1 MVRRSPR
8 LAGVSQQQQQQE
20 PPRSKQRVGDARGS
34 RQDASPPLDAQSTS
48 AQSTA
53 AQSTTNSFE
62 VELDVGS
69 ILGAITER
77 LFEHTSHRLFD
88 YYSDLISST
97 YDKELKLDYICNL
110 FEIAIQTM
118 TLTRDS
124 KKREALFSALNA
136 LNESVFGM
144 MDLPMAKKIRLSTA
158 IRHLEKL

>member
-8 LAGVSQQQQQQE
+8 LAAVSQSSVAE
-20 PPRSKQRVGDARGS
+20 PPRSKQRG
-34 RQDASPPLDAQSTS
+34 RQDAATAATAATASDN
-48 AQSTA
+48 QSTA
-53 AQSTTNSFE
+53 ANSFE
-62 VELDVGS
+62 VELDIGS
-69 ILGAITER
+69 ILGTIAER

-88 YYSDLISST
+88 YYVDLISST
-97 YDKELKLDYICNL
+97 YEKGLQLDYICNL

-144 MDLPMAKKIRLSTA
+144 MDVPMAKKIRLNTA